1 MRVLKNSRPFINAIF
16 LIVFTGTLLNAQE
29 KPTETAFPINFSCGQ
44 VKITDLQGNM
54 NGWLVVSDITSKDD
68 GLQVKTQHAQ
78 RMYRPEDYK
87 KIDNYCLQVH
97 KEFNAEREK
106 ERKRLQKQSRKPKNE
121 ILTSPQKDEELKSS
135 PQNNEELK
143 SAVL

>member
-1 MRVLKNSRPFINAIF
+1 MRVVKTSQPFINAIF
-16 LIVFTGTLLNAQE
+16 LIVFTCTLLHAQE

-68 GLQVKTQHAQ
+68 GLQIKTQHAQ

-87 KIDNYCLQVH
+87 KIDDYCLQVH
-97 KEFNAEREK
+97 KEFNAERDK
-106 ERKRLQKQSRKPKNE
+106 ERKRLEKQSRKPKKEAPSLQQNE
-121 ILTSPQKDEELKSS
+121 DD
-135 PQNNEELK
+135 LK
-143 SAVL
+143 SAGL

>member
-1 MRVLKNSRPFINAIF
+1 MRVMKNSRPFINAIF
-16 LIVFTGTLLNAQE
+16 LIICIGTFVNAQE

-68 GLQVKTQHAQ
+68 GLQIKTQHVQ

-87 KIDNYCLQVH
+87 KIDDYCLQVH
-97 KEFNAEREK
+97 KDFNAEREK
-106 ERKRLQKQSRKPKNE
+106 ERKRLQKQARKPKTE
-121 ILTSPQKDEELKSS
+121 LLSSPQKDEELKSS
-135 PQNNEELK
+135 PRNDEELK
-143 SAVL
+143 SAGL